1 MKNICNNFLALLSR
15 RLDLHIYIGLVK
27 KEQGRGTGENI
38 EVNPTKRYSVQF
50 YLVVI

>member
-1 MKNICNNFLALLSR
+1 MENICYNFLALLSR
-15 RLDLHIYIGLVK
+15 RLDLHIYKGLVK
-27 KEQGRGTGENI
+27 KGTGENI